1 MHQANQWR
9 VALGE
14 EIGSVYAEEAKVTAV
29 FLHGSTAYGS
39 ADRFSD
45 IELAVCWS
53 EPPSEDELAAIAVRA
68 GGASWKLSSFA
79 YSEALQASA
88 EEYYVRGVKIDTGQ
102 WTTATLEQVLA
113 EVVMN
118 GDASLVK
125 QNTVSVILHCIPF
138 YGKEIIRSWQ
148 EKARNYP
155 NTLAVAMVRD
165 HLPSGSFGGQE
176 MLAARNEIPLLY
188 QNHCHRIR
196 QILGILMGIN
206 RIYYPGHKWTQ
217 RLISEMPI
225 VPTDL
230 FARLERVFRSN
241 AVAGTQELR
250 ALTLETLDLVEAH
263 FPDMNV
269 NARREE
275 FISPYQ
281 SWDEMP
287 GKGCRLIS

>member
-1 MHQANQWR
+1 MDQANQWR
-9 VALGE
+9 LALGE

-68 GGASWKLSSFA
+68 GGTSWKLSSFS
-79 YSEALQASA
+79 YSETLKAWA

-113 EVVMN
+113 DVVMS
-118 GDASLVK
+118 GDASLMK
-125 QNTVSVILHCIPF
+125 QNTVSVILHCIPI
-138 YGKEIIRSWQ
+138 YGEEIIRSWQ
-148 EKARNYP
+148 EEAGNYP
-155 NTLAVAMVRD
+155 IALAVAMVMD

-176 MLAARNEIPLLY
+176 MLAQRNEIPLLY

-217 RLISEMPI
+217 RLISEMSI

-230 FARLERVFRSN
+230 FARLEKVFRLN
-241 AVAGTQELR
+241 AIAGTQELR
-250 ALTLETLDLVEAH
+250 DLTLDTFDLVEAH
-263 FPDMNV
+263 LPDVNV
-269 NARREE
+269 SARREE
-275 FISPYQ
+275 FMSPYQ
-281 SWDEMP
+281 SWDE
-287 GKGCRLIS
+287 GVSESDTG